1 MDGIGAS
8 RSTVIFGPE
17 YYFYLLGIFAV
28 GMERKMGR
36 FRRASTVPKDHRNRL
51 RLLYPGLQGV
61 PNVPVKKNVNNSS
74 TIQEIYMSFSSFHRI
89 FSKVL
94 FHTYEIKLQ
103 TG

>member
-1 MDGIGAS
+1 MTIPIPAPIPSQELKVDGIGAS
-8 RSTVIFGPE
+8 RSTVIFRPE

-61 PNVPVKKNVNNSS
+61 PNVPVKKKR
-74 TIQEIYMSFSSFHRI
+74 E
-89 FSKVL
+89 
-94 FHTYEIKLQ
+94 
-103 TG
+103 